1 MYVCEMYD
9 MLEAWNMKQ
18 STPRLRKRGCAI
30 VPELQNIDFTAAL
43 LYGYYNH
50 FTIYMIG
57 FVRATPMVQNT
68 LYNREWEQKKGV
80 LTGSLY
86 IKFFFANEQ

>member
-1 MYVCEMYD
+1 MYVCKMYD

-18 STPRLRKRGCAI
+18 STARLRNCGCAI

-50 FTIYMIG
+50 FTICMIG
-57 FVRATPMVQNT
+57 FVRASPMVQNT
-68 LYNREWEQKKGV
+68 PYNRE
-80 LTGSLY
+80 
-86 IKFFFANEQ
+86 